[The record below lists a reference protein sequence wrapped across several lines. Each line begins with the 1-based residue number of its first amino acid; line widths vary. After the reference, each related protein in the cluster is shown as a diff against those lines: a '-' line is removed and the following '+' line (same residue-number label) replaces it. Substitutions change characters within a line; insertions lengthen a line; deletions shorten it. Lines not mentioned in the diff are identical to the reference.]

1 VFSIC
6 SDGTGE
12 FGALLLQE
20 YLNLQARMSA
30 KEGGAGG
37 GRGGKSSFLKS
48 STTTLLHNLN
58 QAEKSS
64 YVAHINTYLRE
75 DPFLKKYLPMDPSGN
90 QLFDLIRDGVL
101 LWLDAS
107 LFLVIG
113 SRVHFF
119 LVKQKKNLRLD
130 VSDGCTFMAYFLS
143 KLINVAVPGTIDERA
158 INKKRVLNPWERN
171 ENHTLCLN
179 SAKAIGCTV
188 VNIGTQDLVEGRV

>member
-1 VFSIC
+1 MRWSLWRRSRPSCPSRTPTAIRRLNSNPSSGYMHLPVSELFNYNVDRNGSLFSNC

-20 YLNLQARMSA
+20 YLNLQARVSA

-107 LFLVIG
+107 LF
-113 SRVHFF
+113 S
-119 LVKQKKNLRLD
+119 
-130 VSDGCTFMAYFLS
+130 SY
-143 KLINVAVPGTIDERA
+143 
-158 INKKRVLNPWERN
+158 W
-171 ENHTLCLN
+171 
-179 SAKAIGCTV
+179 
-188 VNIGTQDLVEGRV
+188 